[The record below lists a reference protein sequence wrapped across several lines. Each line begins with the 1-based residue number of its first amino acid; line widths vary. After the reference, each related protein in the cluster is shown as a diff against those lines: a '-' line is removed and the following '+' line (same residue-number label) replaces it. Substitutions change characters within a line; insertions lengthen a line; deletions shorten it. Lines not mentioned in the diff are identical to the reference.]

1 MASISN
7 ISVGANFAGN
17 YAIKARHDMNASIMR
32 LSSGNRTMAGGDA
45 AGASVG
51 GTLLARAKSHYVG
64 ARNTEDAI
72 SALLTAESAMH
83 EIGALATRLREL
95 GVQADNAAFQS
106 TADIAAQTAEATMIF
121 DAITSIYTE
130 LKFNS
135 VSLST
140 YTSAKTFAIGTGID
154 AAANNLTITTSIGM
168 EESLSSFTTAVN
180 ADVTADL
187 VLADVAES
195 LGNIAAGISSLRGRQ
210 AVSYA
215 SASNLEAAAARILD
229 TDYARE
235 TASLTKNSVLNQSA
249 MAMVAQAN
257 QAQSAILSVLQ

>member
-64 ARNTEDAI
+64 ARNTEDGI

-106 TADIAAQTAEATMIF
+106 TADIAAQTAEATLIF

-135 VSLST
+135 VALST

-154 AAANNLTITTSIGM
+154 EAANNLTITTSIGM

-195 LGNIAAGISSLRGRQ
+195 LGNIAAGISAMRGRQ
-210 AVSYA
+210 AVAYA

-257 QAQSAILSVLQ
+257 QAQSAILAVLQ

>member
-17 YAIKARHDMNASIMR
+17 YAIKARHEMNASIMR
-32 LSSGNRTMAGGDA
+32 LSSGNRTLAGGDA

-51 GTLLARAKSHYVG
+51 NTLMARAKSHYVG
-64 ARNTEDAI
+64 ARNTEDGI
-72 SALLTAESAMH
+72 SALLTAEAAMH
-83 EIGALATRLREL
+83 EIGALASRLREL
-95 GVQADNAAFQS
+95 GVQADNAALQS
-106 TADIAAQTAEATMIF
+106 TADIAAQTAEATVLFDTIF
-121 DAITSIYTE
+121 AIAAE
-130 LKFNS
+130 VKFNS
-135 VSLST
+135 KALSGEA
-140 YTSAKTFAIGTGID
+140 AKTFAIG
-154 AAANNLTITTSIGM
+154 NLTITTSIAI
-168 EESLSSFTTAVN
+168 EESLDEFTTAVN

-187 VLADVAES
+187 VLADVSES
-195 LGNIAAGISSLRGRQ
+195 LGNIAAGINGLKGRQ

-235 TASLTKNSVLNQSA
+235 TASLTKASVLNQSA

-257 QAQSAILSVLQ
+257 QAQSAILAVLQ

>member
-121 DAITSIYTE
+121 DAIFGIAAE
-130 LKFNS
+130 VKFNS
-135 VSLST
+135 KALSGEA
-140 YTSAKTFAIGTGID
+140 AKTFAIGTGID

-195 LGNIAAGISSLRGRQ
+195 LGNIAAGINALRGRQ

-257 QAQSAILSVLQ
+257 QAQSAILTVLQ

>member
-32 LSSGNRTMAGGDA
+32 LSSGNRTLAGADA

-51 GTLLARAKSHYVG
+51 TNLKARAASHYVG
-64 ARNTEDAI
+64 ARNTEDGI
-72 SALLTAESAMH
+72 SALLTAEAAMH

-95 GVQADNAAFQS
+95 GVQADNAALQG

-121 DAITSIYTE
+121 DAIFGIAAE
-130 LKFNS
+130 VKFNEK
-135 VSLST
+135 SLSGEA
-140 YTSAKTFAIGTGID
+140 AKTFAIATGID
-154 AAANNLTITTSIGM
+154 EAANNLTITTSIAI
-168 EESLSSFTTAVN
+168 EESLDEFTTAVG

-195 LGNIAAGISSLRGRQ
+195 LGNIAAGISALRGRQ
-210 AVSYA
+210 AVAYA
-215 SASNLEAAAARILD
+215 SAANLAAAARILD

-235 TASLTKNSVLNQSA
+235 TAALTKNSILNQTA
-249 MAMVAQAN
+249 MAIAQAN
-257 QAQSAILSVLQ
+257 QAQSAILAVLQ